1 MAPDSQDLSKLHV
14 DRDVLDQYEGPIP
27 RHVGVIMDG
36 NGRWA
41 QQRGM
46 PRIKGHHEGANAV
59 RRLVESCRYL
69 GVEVLTLYAFS
80 SQNWDRP
87 MDEVSGLMTLF
98 DVYIKRERD
107 RLIANGVQMKCIG
120 DRSTLGDK
128 LQGAIAKL
136 EADTAPNAKMTL
148 QVAVSYGGREEIVR
162 AVQRLGEEV
171 KAGTLEP
178 ADISQADIERNLYTG
193 DVPDPDLVVRTSGE
207 MRISNFLLW
216 QIAYAEL
223 YVTDVLWPDFDEV
236 HFVEALRAFGG
247 RERRFGKT
255 TAQITQT

>member
-1 MAPDSQDLSKLHV
+1 MTTDKENLSQLHV
-14 DRDVLDQYEGPIP
+14 DRDVLNGYDGPIP

-41 QQRGM
+41 QNRGL

-80 SQNWDRP
+80 SQNWGRP
-87 MDEVSGLMTLF
+87 EDEVKGLMTLF

-107 RLIANGVQMKCIG
+107 RLIANGVQMKAIG
-120 DRSTLGDK
+120 DRTKLGER
-128 LQGAIAKL
+128 LQKAISKL
-136 EADTAPNAKMTL
+136 ETDTAPNAKMTL

-162 AVQRLGEEV
+162 AVQRLGEEIE
-171 KAGTLEP
+171 AGKL
-178 ADISQADIERNLYTG
+178 AAKDIDESDIERNLYTG
-193 DVPDPDLVVRTSGE
+193 EVPDPDLVIRTSGE

-236 HFVEALRAFGG
+236 HFVEALRSFTS
-247 RERRFGKT
+247 RERRYGKT
-255 TAQITQT
+255 SAQTS

>member
-1 MAPDSQDLSKLHV
+1 MTTQDDNLSQLHV
-14 DRDVLDQYEGPIP
+14 DRDVLDGYDGPIP

-41 QQRGM
+41 QNRGL

-59 RRLVESCRYL
+59 RRMVESCRYL

-80 SQNWDRP
+80 SQNWGRP
-87 MDEVSGLMTLF
+87 EDEVKGLMTLF

-107 RLIANGVQMKCIG
+107 RLITNAVQMKAIG
-120 DRSTLGDK
+120 DRTKLGDR
-128 LQGAIAKL
+128 LQQAIAKL

-162 AVQRLGEEV
+162 AVRRLGEEIE
-171 KAGTLEP
+171 AGTL
-178 ADISQADIERNLYTG
+178 AAKDIDERDIERNLYTG
-193 DVPDPDLVVRTSGE
+193 EVPDPDLVIRTSGE

-236 HFVEALRAFGG
+236 HFVEALRSFTS
-247 RERRFGKT
+247 RERRYGKT
-255 TAQITQT
+255 SAQMS